1 MKLYF
6 SKSRGDDMFRDN
18 GYAMATHQS
27 GTDDM
32 FIEPGIQSIIN
43 KSRRDGMFIAQG
55 NTTTH
60 HQSRRDDMFIDNGYN
75 KETHQSRRD
84 DMFNNTINQPT
95 QEKLN
100 YGTQKNDI
108 APIWVPSFTI
118 NMPSL
123 RDLRWVSESFFS
135 INISSLR
142 EYIISITKKCNPF
155 IHFQSGTDDMFIE
168 PGIQSIINKSRRD
181 DMFITS
187 EYHIAFPK
195 SGTDD
200 MFIDNGYAIA
210 TQQPRRDDMFIT
222 SEYHIASPKSGTDDM
237 FIDNGYAMA
246 THQSRRDDM
255 FNNTIN
261 QPTQKKLYY
270 NTQKNNIAPIWV
282 PSFTINMPSLRDLRW
297 VSVSFF
303 SINIS
308 SLREYIKKSRRDGM
322 FITNRVTHLTHKS
335 RRDDMFIENGYDN
348 ATQQSRRDDM
358 FITLRNATLTKS
370 INNQTFIKYGQYI
383 YTNLHPFG
391 FHR

>member
-6 SKSRGDDMFRDN
+6 SKFRRDDIFIDN

-43 KSRRDGMFIAQG
+43 K
-55 NTTTH
+55 
-60 HQSRRDDMFIDNGYN
+60 SRRDDMFIDNGYN

-118 NMPSL
+118 NMSSL

-142 EYIISITKKCNPF
+142 EYLIAIKKKCNPF
-155 IHFQSGTDDMFIE
+155 YHFQSGTDEMFIE

-181 DMFITS
+181 
-187 EYHIAFPK
+187 
-195 SGTDD
+195 G
-200 MFIDNGYAIA
+200 MFIDNGYN
-210 TQQPRRDDMFIT
+210 M
-222 SEYHIASPKSGTDDM
+222 E
-237 FIDNGYAMA
+237 

-255 FNNTIN
+255 FVKIIQHINHSTISPFHHISFR
-261 QPTQKKLYY
+261 QPT
-270 NTQKNNIAPIWV
+270 P
-282 PSFTINMPSLRDLRW
+282 
-297 VSVSFF
+297 
-303 SINIS
+303 
-308 SLREYIKKSRRDGM
+308 
-322 FITNRVTHLTHKS
+322 LT
-335 RRDDMFIENGYDN
+335 Y
-348 ATQQSRRDDM
+348 A
-358 FITLRNATLTKS
+358 
-370 INNQTFIKYGQYI
+370 
-383 YTNLHPFG
+383 
-391 FHR
+391 